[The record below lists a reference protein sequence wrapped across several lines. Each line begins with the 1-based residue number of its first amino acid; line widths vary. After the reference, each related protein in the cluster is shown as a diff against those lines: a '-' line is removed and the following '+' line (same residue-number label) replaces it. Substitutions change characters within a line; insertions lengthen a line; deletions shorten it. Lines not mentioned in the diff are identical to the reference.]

1 MSDYLLEVKNL
12 SMHYDTLDG
21 NVDAVKDISFSVK
34 NGESFGLV
42 GESGCG
48 KTSVAM
54 TLLQLQPDNSVIT
67 EGSIKLDGKELI
79 GLSENELR
87 KVRWDSISIVF
98 QGAMNAWNPVIKI
111 GEQIREAMREHSP
124 ENSKQENIDKIN
136 QLFSMVGLDET
147 ISDRFPHE
155 LSGGMKQRAVIA
167 LALSCDPK
175 IIIADEPTTALDVVI
190 QDQILNE
197 IKKVQDLLGLS
208 LIYISHDIAVIAEMT
223 DKIAVMYAGSIVEI
237 GPTKSV
243 FESPKHAYT
252 KALLDSTPSIQ
263 GEKKK
268 LASLDG
274 EPPSLINEIKG
285 KVDLIILLVNTDRSS
300 QSSLAKNF
308 PKADFI
314 FTSGSTHRTSAS
326 MPQKPEGPY
335 VYSNGKQGKY
345 LTVVDLDI
353 NNSTD
358 TISDDSAQEQKI
370 KQLNNRLKRL
380 QKKDPTKALD
390 DIYAGQDN
398 ILSLI
403 KRYRNDLSTAE
414 TILQKAKNKMRF
426 TSFALNKK
434 IKDDPEILAM
444 VDDALDKCV
453 KLDKSKKSESKD
465 SHHNHNH
472 SKKYGKKNN

>member
-1 MSDYLLEVKNL
+1 MSKALLEVINL
-12 SMHYDTLDG
+12 SMHYDTMEG
-21 NVDAVKDISFSVK
+21 NVDAVKNISFEVNS
-34 NGESFGLV
+34 GESFGLV

-67 EGSIKLDGKELI
+67 QGSIKLDGKELI
-79 GLSENELR
+79 GLSENDLR

-111 GEQIREAMREHSP
+111 GEQIREAMREHYP
-124 ENSKQENIDKIN
+124 ENTKQENMNKIIE
-136 QLFSMVGLDET
+136 LFRMVGLDEST
-147 ISDRFPHE
+147 TDRYPHE

-268 LASLDG
+268 LTSLDG

-285 KVDLIILLVNTDRSS
+285 CSFSPRCPSPSSACKNQSVEMGLIQV
-300 QSSLAKNF
+300 
-308 PKADFI
+308 
-314 FTSGSTHRTSAS
+314 G
-326 MPQKPEGPY
+326 
-335 VYSNGKQGKY
+335 
-345 LTVVDLDI
+345 
-353 NNSTD
+353 
-358 TISDDSAQEQKI
+358 DDH
-370 KQLNNRLKRL
+370 
-380 QKKDPTKALD
+380 
-390 DIYAGQDN
+390 YA
-398 ILSLI
+398 
-403 KRYRNDLSTAE
+403 
-414 TILQKAKNKMRF
+414 
-426 TSFALNKK
+426 
-434 IKDDPEILAM
+434 
-444 VDDALDKCV
+444 DKCCTECV
-453 KLDKSKKSESKD
+453 
-465 SHHNHNH
+465 
-472 SKKYGKKNN
+472 

>member
-1 MSDYLLEVKNL
+1 MVNKLLEVKNL

-21 NVDAVKDISFSVK
+21 NVDAVKNVSFTINS
-34 NGESFGLV
+34 GESFGLV

-111 GEQIREAMREHSP
+111 GEQIREAMREHYP
-124 ENSKQENIDKIN
+124 QNSKQENINKIN
-136 QLFSMVGLDET
+136 ELFKMVGLDES
-147 ISDRFPHE
+147 ISERFPHE

-223 DKIAVMYAGSIVEI
+223 DKIAVMYAGSIVEM
-237 GPTKSV
+237 GPTKNV
-243 FESPKHAYT
+243 FTSPKHSYT
-252 KALLDSTPSIQ
+252 RALLDSTPSIK

-268 LASLDG
+268 LRSLDG
-274 EPPSLINEIKG
+274 EPPSLIDKIDGCSFAPRCPDREISCNPTEHMSLIEIEPEHF
-285 KVDLIILLVNTDRSS
+285 VDICS
-300 QSSLAKNF
+300 
-308 PKADFI
+308 
-314 FTSGSTHRTSAS
+314 
-326 MPQKPEGPY
+326 
-335 VYSNGKQGKY
+335 QGK
-345 LTVVDLDI
+345 
-353 NNSTD
+353 
-358 TISDDSAQEQKI
+358 
-370 KQLNNRLKRL
+370 
-380 QKKDPTKALD
+380 
-390 DIYAGQDN
+390 
-398 ILSLI
+398 
-403 KRYRNDLSTAE
+403 
-414 TILQKAKNKMRF
+414 M
-426 TSFALNKK
+426 
-434 IKDDPEILAM
+434 
-444 VDDALDKCV
+444 
-453 KLDKSKKSESKD
+453 
-465 SHHNHNH
+465 
-472 SKKYGKKNN
+472 